1 MTERELLQSFVPK
14 PAIQSALRVIRFAEG
29 TERGGP
35 DSYRVMFGG
44 GLAPN
49 LKRHPDKVI
58 KGGKY
63 SSAAAGAYQFMP
75 FTWEAQAKALGL
87 PDFGQQSQDLAAVR
101 LMRNRLMPI
110 GGLSVLEKEG
120 FSPRVSAALAPEWA
134 SLPTESGESYYGQP
148 VKSLGELQKV
158 FGQDVGTPDAPRS
171 TQVPVGDAASLLL
184 DAFKKGLMGQT
195 LAAGIVPV
203 MPTFATAMQNTSV
216 PMDIGVYQLA
226 PRSPYLDALSTIK

>member
-14 PAIQSALRVIRFAEG
+14 PSIQNALRVIRFAEG

-44 GLAPN
+44 GLAPD

-87 PDFGQQSQDLAAVR
+87 SDFGQQSQDLAAVN

-120 FSPRVSAALAPEWA
+120 FSPRVSAALSREWA
-134 SLPTESGESYYGQP
+134 SLPTEKGVSYYGQP
-148 VKSLGELQKV
+148 VKKLSDLQKV
-158 FGQDVGTPDAPRS
+158 YNQPSDKQAQTTTTGQETSSTGFLQGFLSAMEGSKPKDVSVSD
-171 TQVPVGDAASLLL
+171 LL
-184 DAFKKGLMGQT
+184 KQELMGQLLT
-195 LAAGIVPV
+195 PAQPLTMNPFQ
-203 MPTFATAMQNTSV
+203 MLLNMN
-216 PMDIGVYQLA
+216 
-226 PRSPYLDALSTIK
+226 PYG

>member
-14 PAIQSALRVIRFAEG
+14 PAIQNALRVIRFAEG

-44 GLAPN
+44 GLAPD

-87 PDFGQQSQDLAAVR
+87 SDFGQQSQDLAAVN

-120 FSPRVSAALAPEWA
+120 FSPRVSAALAREWA
-134 SLPTESGESYYGQP
+134 SLPTEKGVSYYGQP
-148 VKSLGELQKV
+148 VKKLSDLQKV
-158 FGQDVGTPDAPRS
+158 YNQPSNNQAQTTTTGQETSSTGFLQGFLSAMEGSKPTDKSFGELFKEQLVGE
-171 TQVPVGDAASLLL
+171 LLL
-184 DAFKKGLMGQT
+184 TPAQP
-195 LAAGIVPV
+195 LAMNPFQ
-203 MPTFATAMQNTSV
+203 MLLNMN
-216 PMDIGVYQLA
+216 
-226 PRSPYLDALSTIK
+226 PYG

>member
-14 PAIQSALRVIRFAEG
+14 PAIQNALRVIRFAEG

-44 GLAPN
+44 GLAPD

-87 PDFGQQSQDLAAVR
+87 SDFGQQSQDLAAVN

-120 FSPRVSAALAPEWA
+120 FSPRVSAALAREWA
-134 SLPTESGESYYGQP
+134 SLPTEKGVSYYGQP
-148 VKSLGELQKV
+148 VKKLSDLQKV
-158 FGQDVGTPDAPRS
+158 YNQPSNNQAQTTTTGQETSSTGFLQGFLSAMEGSKPTDKSFGELFKEQLVGE
-171 TQVPVGDAASLLL
+171 LLL
-184 DAFKKGLMGQT
+184 TPAQP
-195 LAAGIVPV
+195 LAMNPFQ
-203 MPTFATAMQNTSV
+203 MLLNM
-216 PMDIGVYQLA
+216 
-226 PRSPYLDALSTIK
+226 SPYG

>member
-1 MTERELLQSFVPK
+1 MTERELLQSFVSK
-14 PAIQSALRVIRFAEG
+14 PAIQNALRVIRFAEG

-44 GLAPN
+44 GLAPD

-63 SSAAAGAYQFMP
+63 ASAAAGAYQFMP

-87 PDFGQQSQDLAAVR
+87 PDFGQESQDLAAVG
-101 LMRNRLMPI
+101 LMRKRLMPI

-134 SLPTESGESYYGQP
+134 SLPTEKGVSYYGQP
-148 VKSLGELQKV
+148 VKKLSDLQKV
-158 FGQDVGTPDAPRS
+158 YNQPSSNQAQTTTGTTGQETSSTGFLQGFLSAMEDSKPRDVSVAALLRGELTRQLLEPA
-171 TQVPVGDAASLLL
+171 QPVVFDPFQMLLNM
-184 DAFKKGLMGQT
+184 K
-195 LAAGIVPV
+195 
-203 MPTFATAMQNTSV
+203 
-216 PMDIGVYQLA
+216 
-226 PRSPYLDALSTIK
+226 PYG

>member
-14 PAIQSALRVIRFAEG
+14 PAIQNALRVIRFAEG

-44 GLAPN
+44 GLAPD

-75 FTWEAQAKALGL
+75 PTWEAQAKALGL
-87 PDFGQQSQDLAAVR
+87 SDFGQQSQDLAAVR

-134 SLPTESGESYYGQP
+134 SLPTEKGVSYYGQP
-148 VKSLGELQKV
+148 VKKLSDLQKV
-158 FGQDVGTPDAPRS
+158 YSQPSNEQAQTTATGQETSS
-171 TQVPVGDAASLLL
+171 TGFLQGFLSAMSGSNTKEVPIKNLL
-184 DAFKKGLMGQT
+184 KQELMGQ
-195 LAAGIVPV
+195 L
-203 MPTFATAMQNTSV
+203 
-216 PMDIGVYQLA
+216 LA
-226 PRSPYLDALSTIK
+226 PQTMASPLDFLSSYLNPYA

>member
-1 MTERELLQSFVPK
+1 MTERELLQSYVSKQP
-14 PAIQSALRVIRFAEG
+14 IQNALRVIRFAEG

-44 GLAPN
+44 GLAPD

-63 SSAAAGAYQFMP
+63 ASAAAGAYQFMP
-75 FTWEAQAKALGL
+75 PTWEAQAKALGL
-87 PDFGQQSQDLAAVR
+87 SDFGQESQDLAAVR

-134 SLPTESGESYYGQP
+134 SLPTEKGVSYYGQP
-148 VKSLGELQKV
+148 VKKLSDLQKV
-158 FGQDVGTPDAPRS
+158 YNQSSSDQAQTTTTGQETSSTGFLQGFLSAMEDSKPKDVSVAALLRGELTRQLLEPA
-171 TQVPVGDAASLLL
+171 QPVVFDPFQMLLNM
-184 DAFKKGLMGQT
+184 K
-195 LAAGIVPV
+195 
-203 MPTFATAMQNTSV
+203 
-216 PMDIGVYQLA
+216 
-226 PRSPYLDALSTIK
+226 PYG

>member
-14 PAIQSALRVIRFAEG
+14 PAIQNALRVIRFAEG

-44 GLAPN
+44 GLAPD

-75 FTWEAQAKALGL
+75 STWEAQAKALGL
-87 PDFGQQSQDLAAVR
+87 SDFGQQSQDLAAVN

-120 FSPRVSAALAPEWA
+120 FSPRVSAALAREWA
-134 SLPTESGESYYGQP
+134 SLPTEKGVSYYGQP
-148 VKSLGELQKV
+148 VKKLSDLQKV
-158 FGQDVGTPDAPRS
+158 YNQPSNNQAQTTTTGQETSSTGFLQGFMAAMSGSNTKEVSMKDLVEQEVKGAFMKQLLTPQTMAGP
-171 TQVPVGDAASLLL
+171 L
-184 DAFKKGLMGQT
+184 DFLSSY
-195 LAAGIVPV
+195 L
-203 MPTFATAMQNTSV
+203 N
-216 PMDIGVYQLA
+216 
-226 PRSPYLDALSTIK
+226 PYA